1 MDLDTRIVS
10 VQKDISRMKD
20 RQYALEARVDSK
32 MASLDVD
39 MKGLTKDISHI
50 QEFRNDTRAN
60 FTKVIWLV
68 ILTGLI
74 PLVKDV
80 ISV

>member
-20 RQYALEARVDSK
+20 RQYALEARVDNK